1 MENEDLKLK
10 PYDRLKTIL
19 SEKNTVKLTKIG
31 ESKLDELLGNSN
43 KRTIFDKIKDFF
55 LKIDS
60 KIFKSPSRMFN
71 TTYYKRRK

>member
-10 PYDRLKTIL
+10 PYDRLQAIL
-19 SEKNTVKLTKIG
+19 SEKDSGKLTKNG
-31 ESKLDELLGNSN
+31 ESKLDELLGNT
-43 KRTIFDKIKDFF
+43 KKKTFLDKIRDFF

>member
-10 PYDRLKTIL
+10 PYDRLQAIL
-19 SEKNTVKLTKIG
+19 SEKDTGKLTKSG
-31 ESKLDELLGNSN
+31 ESKLDELLGNTK

-55 LKIDS
+55 LKVDS
-60 KIFKSPSRMFN
+60 KIFKSSSRMFN

>member
-10 PYDRLKTIL
+10 PYDRLQAIL
-19 SEKNTVKLTKIG
+19 SEKDSGKLTKNG
-31 ESKLDELLGNSN
+31 ESKLDELLGVT
-43 KRTIFDKIKDFF
+43 KEKTILDKIRDFF

>member
-10 PYDRLKTIL
+10 PYDRLQAIL
-19 SEKNTVKLTKIG
+19 SEKDSGKLTKNG
-31 ESKLDELLGNSN
+31 ESKLDELLGNT
-43 KRTIFDKIKDFF
+43 KKKTFLDKIRNFF

>member
-1 MENEDLKLK
+1 MEDEDLKLK
-10 PYDRLKTIL
+10 PYDRLQAIL
-19 SEKNTVKLTKIG
+19 SEKDTGKLTKNG
-31 ESKLDELLGNSN
+31 ESKLDELLGNT
-43 KRTIFDKIKDFF
+43 KKKTFFDKIKDFF

>member
-10 PYDRLKTIL
+10 PYDRLQAIL
-19 SEKNTVKLTKIG
+19 SEKDTVKLTKSG
-31 ESKLDELLGNSN
+31 ESKLDELLGNT
-43 KRTIFDKIKDFF
+43 KKITIFDKIKDFF

-60 KIFKSPSRMFN
+60 KIFKSSSRMFN

>member
-10 PYDRLKTIL
+10 PYDRLKTIF
-19 SEKNTVKLTKIG
+19 SEKNTGKLTKSG
-31 ESKLDELLGNSN
+31 ESKLDELLGNYN

>member
-10 PYDRLKTIL
+10 PYDRLQAIL
-19 SEKNTVKLTKIG
+19 SEKDSGKLTKNG
-31 ESKLDELLGNSN
+31 ESKLDELLGNT
-43 KRTIFDKIKDFF
+43 KKKTFLDKIKDFF

>member
-19 SEKNTVKLTKIG
+19 SEKNTGKLTKSG

>member
-10 PYDRLKTIL
+10 PYDRLQAIL
-19 SEKNTVKLTKIG
+19 SEKDTGKLTKNG
-31 ESKLDELLGNSN
+31 ESKLDELLGES
-43 KRTIFDKIKDFF
+43 KEKTFFDKIKDFF

>member
-10 PYDRLKTIL
+10 PYDRLQAIL
-19 SEKNTVKLTKIG
+19 SEKDSGKLTKNG
-31 ESKLDELLGNSN
+31 ESKLDELLGVV
-43 KRTIFDKIKDFF
+43 KEKTILDKIKDFF

>member
-10 PYDRLKTIL
+10 PYDRLQSIL
-19 SEKNTVKLTKIG
+19 SEKDTGKLTKNG
-31 ESKLDELLGNSN
+31 ESKLDELLGES
-43 KRTIFDKIKDFF
+43 KEKTFLDKIKDLF

-71 TTYYKRRK
+71 TNYYKRRK

>member
-10 PYDRLKTIL
+10 PYDRLQAIL
-19 SEKNTVKLTKIG
+19 SEKDSGKLTKNG
-31 ESKLDELLGNSN
+31 ESKLDELLGNT
-43 KRTIFDKIKDFF
+43 KKKTFLDKIRDFF

-71 TTYYKRRK
+71 TTYHKRRK

>member
-1 MENEDLKLK
+1 MENQDLKLK

-19 SEKNTVKLTKIG
+19 SEKNTGKLTKSG
-31 ESKLDELLGNSN
+31 ESKLNELLRNSN

>member
-10 PYDRLKTIL
+10 PYDRLQSIL
-19 SEKNTVKLTKIG
+19 SEKDTGKLTKNG
-31 ESKLDELLGNSN
+31 ESKLDELLGES
-43 KRTIFDKIKDFF
+43 KEKTFFDKIKDLF

-71 TTYYKRRK
+71 TNYYKRRK

>member
-10 PYDRLKTIL
+10 PYDRLQAIL
-19 SEKNTVKLTKIG
+19 SEKDSGKLTKNG
-31 ESKLDELLGNSN
+31 ESKLDELLGNT
-43 KRTIFDKIKDFF
+43 KKKTFFDKIRDFF

>member
-10 PYDRLKTIL
+10 PYDRLQAIL
-19 SEKNTVKLTKIG
+19 SEKDTGKLTKKG
-31 ESKLDELLGNSN
+31 ESKLDELLGNT
-43 KRTIFDKIKDFF
+43 KERTFLDKIKDFF

-71 TTYYKRRK
+71 TNYKKRK

>member
-10 PYDRLKTIL
+10 PYDRLQAIL
-19 SEKNTVKLTKIG
+19 SEKDSGKLTKNG
-31 ESKLDELLGNSN
+31 ESKLDELLGNI
-43 KRTIFDKIKDFF
+43 RDFF

>member
-10 PYDRLKTIL
+10 PYDRLQTIL
-19 SEKNTVKLTKIG
+19 SEKDTGKLTKNG
-31 ESKLDELLGNSN
+31 ESKLDELLGNT
-43 KRTIFDKIKDFF
+43 KKKTFFDKIKDFF